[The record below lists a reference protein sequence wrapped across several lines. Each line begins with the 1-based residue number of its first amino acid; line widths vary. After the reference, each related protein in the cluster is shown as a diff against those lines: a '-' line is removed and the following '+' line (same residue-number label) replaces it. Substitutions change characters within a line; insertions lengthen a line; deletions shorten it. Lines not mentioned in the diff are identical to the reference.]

1 MGHVPQRSIH
11 RARYQRPPWLRQR
24 TLSHPC
30 GVRIQ
35 AESGV
40 GVPDVIASSPPN
52 AGVCLCGLSPHSH
65 RRTIDLGRINQGIVL
80 RNIVVF
86 GSVNANRRH
95 YRLAASAL
103 AKADPTWLGRLIT
116 REVHITEF
124 ADALTPRDNDIK
136 TVLTMARAH

>member
-1 MGHVPQRSIH
+1 
-11 RARYQRPPWLRQR
+11 
-24 TLSHPC
+24 
-30 GVRIQ
+30 
-35 AESGV
+35 
-40 GVPDVIASSPPN
+40 
-52 AGVCLCGLSPHSH
+52 VCLCGLSPHSH